1 VVLVYG
7 ARRPAQIDMAYGD
20 AVTPAPRVGRPSGDA
35 AQHAMH
41 ASKAVPTFD
50 QLFEPLPDIYREKLA
65 ALGDLKKS
73 LLHQAFS
80 GQL

>member
-1 VVLVYG
+1 
-7 ARRPAQIDMAYGD
+7 
-20 AVTPAPRVGRPSGDA
+20 
-35 AQHAMH
+35 MH